1 MEERRKQSNLLE
13 TDKNYPHEV
22 EVEPRGNVGERS
34 YSKAETE
41 RRDELNEDDK
51 LLEQILSKANMNLAY
66 EQVKKNAGSA
76 GIDKMKTEELLKY
89 LKIHG
94 ESLLNDLLTGR
105 YKPQAVKRVEIPKP
119 DGGKRGLG
127 IPTVVDRLIQQAIAQ
142 VLTPIFDEGFSPS
155 SYGFRPNKNAHQAI
169 LRATEYINEGYK
181 VVVDIDLEKFF
192 DRVNH
197 DKLMYLISKK
207 VHDKRVLKLIRK
219 FLESGIMDKGVLVKS
234 TEGTPQGGPR

>member
-22 EVEPRGNVGERS
+22 EVEPQGNVWERS

-66 EQVKKNAGSA
+66 EQVNKNARSA

-105 YKPQAVKRVEIPKP
+105 Y
-119 DGGKRGLG
+119 
-127 IPTVVDRLIQQAIAQ
+127 
-142 VLTPIFDEGFSPS
+142 
-155 SYGFRPNKNAHQAI
+155 
-169 LRATEYINEGYK
+169 
-181 VVVDIDLEKFF
+181 
-192 DRVNH
+192 
-197 DKLMYLISKK
+197 SK
-207 VHDKRVLKLIRK
+207 
-219 FLESGIMDKGVLVKS
+219 
-234 TEGTPQGGPR
+234 Q